1 MAAVFTF
8 FHENLDCLLFRSL
21 LRFCFFTVKLRVSIF
36 FTKDLINCFYQYIPN
51 TFSNLQYES
60 SVTIILLV
68 FSQPQSILI
77 SSFEQFSVV
86 SINVCWFFS
95 LFFSFGAAG
104 ETTLSWILE
113 LLFHSLNVGLVSY
126 WTSCSRD
133 TINEMD

>member
-1 MAAVFTF
+1 MAAFFIF
-8 FHENLDCLLFRSL
+8 FHENLDCLRLRSL
-21 LRFCFFTVKLRVSIF
+21 LHFCFFTVKLRVSIF
-36 FTKDLINCFYQYIPN
+36 FTKDLIKLLLSTHVKQ
-51 TFSNLQYES
+51 TLTLANLQYKCL
-60 SVTIILLV
+60 VAIILLV

-113 LLFHSLNVGLVSY
+113 LLFHSLNVGLVL
-126 WTSCSRD
+126 D
-133 TINEMD
+133 